1 MERVELRLLLTQN
14 PYITNEKQ
22 WLVIASF
29 SPVSLDTPLYWWI
42 TPPPLK
48 KLPHPHLIFTR
59 KSWPHPLL

>member
-29 SPVSLDTPLYWWI
+29 SPVSLDTPLYWWMDY
-42 TPPPLK
+42 PP
-48 KLPHPHLIFTR
+48 
-59 KSWPHPLL
+59 